1 MNTNEFLAKV
11 LPRTAMSK
19 EEMAKAVSDAS
30 EDSLFRDA
38 EKSARMMG
46 DNSGICGMLSSEEVS
61 EIASRLF

>member
-1 MNTNEFLAKV
+1 MNTNEFLDKV
-11 LPRTAMSK
+11 LPRTTMSK
-19 EEMAKAVSDAS
+19 DEMVKAISNAN

-46 DNSGICGMLSSEEVS
+46 DNSGICGMVSSEEVS

>member
-1 MNTNEFLAKV
+1 MHTNEFLDKV

-19 EEMAKAVSDAS
+19 EEMAKAISNAS